1 MDEIKNE
8 LRTFLRGHLRNQE
21 IQDDDD
27 IFALGYISS
36 LFAMQLVTFIES
48 RFDIHVDGDDLDFEN
63 FRSINAIDGL
73 VRRKRISAPV

>member
-8 LRTFLRGHLRNQE
+8 LRTFLRGHLRHQE

-73 VRRKRISAPV
+73 VKRKRISAPV